1 MKKFNAF
8 KSEKGILANPHPV
21 LVIQFTKTQ
30 IEPNANGEN
39 CIVNGYVSLCEAED
53 KDYLPADL
61 ICVSANKFERLIK
74 DDNKWIHSPIR
85 EVGEKAISNKNY
97 LPENAWYS
105 SDNSGVVIDLVKYSL
120 KDEYV
125 IPLDQHQ
132 QILDGLNAYG
142 KEIGKEFNKA
152 YDLDKLAEEVFKK
165 LEAILDK

>member
-8 KSEKGILANPHPV
+8 KSEKEILINPHPV
-21 LVIQFTKTQ
+21 LVIQFIKTQ

-39 CIVNGYVSLCEAED
+39 CIINGYVSLCGAKD
-53 KDYLPADL
+53 NDYLPADL
-61 ICVSANKFERLIK
+61 ICVSSNKFERLIK

-105 SDNSGVVIDLVKYSL
+105 SDNSGVVIDLIKYSL
-120 KDEYV
+120 KDQYV

-152 YDLDKLAEEVFKK
+152 YDLDKLAEEIFKE